1 MKSTDLPTDARQAP
15 AIRSITLAALR
26 ELIDASSS
34 AHPLFSFV
42 DGAFAECGGSEW
54 SQAFSHW
61 LDTSE
66 DRLAFAARR
75 FDLEPAQAMAVAIAA
90 HAEIDPAFARVV
102 AWLQAPVAGGRPTLG
117 LLAAAVAPLAGR
129 ADVLALK
136 HGRAAALE
144 LLSWSDAD
152 DVLAAQEARVPDA
165 VLRALGVDA
174 QAQASTDEHAPEA
187 PCPSQR
193 VLLDS
198 TVNAL
203 RRIGMPLVLRSPD
216 PEETRCAAAYVA
228 GHLGRPIW
236 LDRPAWPPGLAA
248 ACAIDGQVP
257 VFTVVAA
264 PGERIQ
270 IPEPRVSQLPLL
282 VVTGS
287 DGAVSVG
294 GATCAELALPLPTPG
309 ERSERWMARGFAP
322 PVADALASRWRCS
335 TARIDALAIAARF
348 EAAGRGVLPTEE
360 DVAVAAR
367 VRDAAM
373 FDGVGRL
380 LPTEVGD
387 NDLVLPE
394 STRSELQRLAGRCRV
409 RERMPVALR
418 GAAACAVRVLFAGP
432 TGTGKSLAAR
442 WLAARLGLPL
452 IAIDLAALTSKWVGE
467 TEKNLAQVFSRAEGS
482 SAILLFDEAD
492 SVFGAR
498 TDVGS
503 ANDRFANNQT
513 NYLLARMES
522 FDGIVVLTSNS
533 RQRIDNA
540 FLRRLDVVIEFG
552 VPGPQERRRLWERHL
567 GPALERGF
575 IERMAGA
582 IDLPGGSVAGAALSA
597 RSLALA
603 EGRPLAAEDVLVALR
618 SEYQKLGRSVPA
630 ELQADSGKRRP

>member
-1 MKSTDLPTDARQAP
+1 MKSTDLPTDARQIP
-15 AIRSITLAALR
+15 AIRSIALAALR

-34 AHPLFSFV
+34 EHPLFGFV
-42 DGAFAECGGSEW
+42 DGAFAECGGSGW
-54 SQAFSHW
+54 SQSFSDW
-61 LDTSE
+61 LATSE
-66 DRLAFAARR
+66 HRLAFAARC
-75 FDLEPAQAMAVAIAA
+75 FDLDPAQAMAVAIAA
-90 HAEIDPAFARVV
+90 QAEIDPAFARVI
-102 AWLQAPVAGGRPTLG
+102 AWLQSPVAGGRPTLG
-117 LLAAAVAPLAGR
+117 LLAAAVAPIAGR
-129 ADVLALK
+129 GDVLALK
-136 HGRAAALE
+136 HGRAATLE
-144 LLSWSDAD
+144 LLTWSDAD

-165 VLRALGVDA
+165 VLCALGVDA
-174 QAQASTDEHAPEA
+174 QAPSGTDECAAEA
-187 PCPSQR
+187 PCRSQR
-193 VLLDS
+193 VMLDGAVS
-198 TVNAL
+198 AL

-216 PEETRCAAAYVA
+216 PDEARSAAAYVA
-228 GHLGRPIW
+228 GQLGRPIW
-236 LDRPAWPPGLAA
+236 IERPAWPLGLAA
-248 ACAIDGQVP
+248 ACAIKGHIP

-264 PGERIQ
+264 PGERVQ

-282 VVTGS
+282 VVAGS

-294 GATCAELALPLPTPG
+294 SATCAELTLPLPTPV
-309 ERSERWMARGFAP
+309 ERSDRWKMRGFAP
-322 PVADALASRWRCS
+322 PVADTLASRWRCS
-335 TARIDALAIAARF
+335 VARIDALATAACF
-348 EAAGRGVLPTEE
+348 EAAGRGALPSED

-367 VRDAAM
+367 VRDAGM

-380 LPTEVGD
+380 LPTDVSD
-387 NDLVLPE
+387 SDLVLAE
-394 STRSELQRLAGRCRV
+394 STRSELLRLAGRCRV
-409 RERMPVALR
+409 REQMPVLLR

-442 WLAARLGLPL
+442 WLAAKLGLPL

-492 SVFGAR
+492 SVFGSR

-567 GPALERGF
+567 GPAAEQGF

-597 RSLALA
+597 RALALA
-603 EGRPLAAEDVLVALR
+603 EGRALTADDVVLALR
-618 SEYQKLGRSVPA
+618 AEYQKLGRTVPA
-630 ELQADSGKRRP
+630 ELRT

>member
-15 AIRSITLAALR
+15 PIRSITLAALR

-34 AHPLFSFV
+34 THPLFGFV

-54 SQAFSHW
+54 KGAFLHW

-66 DRLAFAARR
+66 DRLAVAGRR
-75 FDLEPAQAMAVAIAA
+75 FDLGPAQTLAVAIAA

-102 AWLQAPVAGGRPTLG
+102 AWLQAPAADGRPTLG
-117 LLAAAVAPLAGR
+117 LLAAAVAPLSGR

-136 HGRAAALE
+136 QGRAAALE

-165 VLRALGVDA
+165 VLHALGADA
-174 QAQASTDEHAPEA
+174 QAENGTAACAKEA

-193 VLLDS
+193 VLLDGA
-198 TVNAL
+198 VNAL

-216 PEETRCAAAYVA
+216 PDEARNAATYVA
-228 GHLGRPIW
+228 EQLGRPIW

-248 ACAIDGQVP
+248 ACAVDGRIP
-257 VFTVVAA
+257 VFSVATA

-270 IPEPRVSQLPLL
+270 IPEPRVSHLPML
-282 VVTGS
+282 VVAGS

-294 GATCAELALPLPTPG
+294 GAICAELALPLPTPG
-309 ERSERWMARGFAP
+309 ERRERWQVGGFGSE
-322 PVADALASRWRCS
+322 VADALAARWRCS
-335 TARIDALAIAARF
+335 VARIDALATAARF
-348 EAAGRGVLPTEE
+348 EAAGRGAFPTED
-360 DVAVAAR
+360 DVAAAAR
-367 VRDAAM
+367 IRDAAM

-387 NDLVLPE
+387 NDLILPD

-567 GPALERGF
+567 GSAAERGF

-597 RSLALA
+597 RALALA
-603 EGRPLAAEDVLVALR
+603 EGRAVTADDVVLALR
-618 SEYQKLGRSVPA
+618 AEYQKLGRTVPA
-630 ELQADSGKRRP
+630 ELRT